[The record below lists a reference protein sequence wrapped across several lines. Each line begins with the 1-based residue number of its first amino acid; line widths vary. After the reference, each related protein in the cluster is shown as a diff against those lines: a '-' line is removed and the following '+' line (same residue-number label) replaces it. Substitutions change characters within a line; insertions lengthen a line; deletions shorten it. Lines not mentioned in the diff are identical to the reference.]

1 MAKDAQLKGLF
12 DQLSQNE
19 QQHLNMLTQIQSGN
33 VPQTPQAQPPKPPQ
47 TFSSVYSTYDSEDKK
62 NDCYLCSD
70 VLAAEKH
77 ASSLYDTSIF
87 EFKDENV
94 RSVLNHIQKDEQEHG
109 KKIFDYMSANNM
121 YNG

>member
-1 MAKDAQLKGLF
+1 MAKDAQLKTLF
-12 DQLSQNE
+12 TQLAQNE
-19 QQHLNMLTQIQSGN
+19 QHHLDMLDQISAGA
-33 VPQTPQAQPPKPPQ
+33 VPQVPQSSPSGQTQ
-47 TFSSVYSTYDSEDKK
+47 TFSSVYGAFETEDKK

-94 RSVLNHIQKDEQEHG
+94 RCVLNHIQKDEQEHG
-109 KKIFDYMSANNM
+109 KKIYDYMAANGM
-121 YNG
+121 YN